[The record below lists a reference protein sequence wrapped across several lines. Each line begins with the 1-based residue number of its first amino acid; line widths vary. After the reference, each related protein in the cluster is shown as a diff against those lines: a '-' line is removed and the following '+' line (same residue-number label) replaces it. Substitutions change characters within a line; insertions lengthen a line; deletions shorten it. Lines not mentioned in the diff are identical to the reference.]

1 MAKRLLLDVLVKVLG
16 EFIELNED
24 NLDLSLA
31 VWSGHI
37 ALKDLKVC
45 LNQRAQAKASN
56 ILHEYLIIHTLDL
69 PPSSIHKYLDS

>member
-45 LNQRAQAKASN
+45 LN
-56 ILHEYLIIHTLDL
+56 HELMSK
-69 PPSSIHKYLDS
+69 SSLYRMHIS

>member
-37 ALKDLKVC
+37 ALKDLKVFQLLKC
-45 LNQRAQAKASN
+45 IFLSN
-56 ILHEYLIIHTLDL
+56 L
-69 PPSSIHKYLDS
+69 

>member
-1 MAKRLLLDVLVKVLG
+1 MAKKLLLDVLLKVLG
-16 EFIELNED
+16 EFIELNEE

-45 LNQRAQAKASN
+45 PTQSRG
-56 ILHEYLIIHTLDL
+56 TL
-69 PPSSIHKYLDS
+69 PVGA

>member
-1 MAKRLLLDVLVKVLG
+1 MAKKLLLDVLLKVLG
-16 EFIELNED
+16 EFIELNEN

-45 LNQRAQAKASN
+45 QS
-56 ILHEYLIIHTLDL
+56 
-69 PPSSIHKYLDS
+69 